1 MSTSSFIAKK
11 EKKFQNSFI
20 QRRISTIPEILT
32 YLDNCY
38 TINLIS
44 NKQDTRQHMV
54 QNRMTFILYNN
65 RIKNQK
71 KKWIN
76 FIAEEPRTT
85 VTAPPRI
92 TVRTTTARTR
102 QPFLPPRVRPTTI
115 STTTT
120 TTTTPVPPR
129 RVASTAE
136 LPATVR
142 ETIARKPNVGLQRPA
157 PPPSPPLND
166 DSSDHPQDN
175 EISGSGVDNAQVGIG
190 TGVPEPSGPYRVDN
204 ADHTSNT
211 HQAKLNLG
219 AVIALGVFG
228 GFVFLAAVITT
239 VVILI
244 RR

>member
-1 MSTSSFIAKK
+1 MSIFSFIAKK
-11 EKKFQNSFI
+11 EKKFLHSKKKFLKI
-20 QRRISTIPEILT
+20 FT
-32 YLDNCY
+32 YLDNCHI
-38 TINLIS
+38 INLIS
-44 NKQDTRQHMV
+44 YKQNTRQHMV
-54 QNRMTFILYNN
+54 QNGLLFFTIRKKI
-65 RIKNQK
+65 R
-71 KKWIN
+71 KKWTN
-76 FIAEEPRTT
+76 FITEEPRTT

-120 TTTTPVPPR
+120 TTTTSVPPR

>member
-1 MSTSSFIAKK
+1 
-11 EKKFQNSFI
+11 
-20 QRRISTIPEILT
+20 
-32 YLDNCY
+32 
-38 TINLIS
+38 
-44 NKQDTRQHMV
+44 MV
-54 QNRMTFILYNN
+54 QNRMTFIPYNN

-71 KKWIN
+71 KKWTN

>member
-1 MSTSSFIAKK
+1 MSISSFIAKK
-11 EKKFQNSFI
+11 EKKFLHSKKKFLKI
-20 QRRISTIPEILT
+20 FT
-32 YLDNCY
+32 YLDNCH

-44 NKQDTRQHMV
+44 YKQDTGQHMV
-54 QNRMTFILYNN
+54 QNGLLFFTIRKKI
-65 RIKNQK
+65 R
-71 KKWIN
+71 KKWTN
-76 FIAEEPRTT
+76 FITEEPRTT

-120 TTTTPVPPR
+120 TTTTSVPPR